1 MSGPAQRMIFVLGFL
16 AACVAFWFGWRRG
29 AVHPLSAAAGRK
41 WRVGEGFAR
50 PRWRSDP
57 RSGPTAGNWRFPC
70 GSRRR
75 WAAPTDD
82 ARGVRGGR
90 SGRPRGTTRFPVSR
104 AARRSPPGEHMW
116 RRLRRLGTAHTR
128 WEALRLAFYLSLTL
142 MVGCSSGT
150 QGTGGTT
157 TTTTTTT
164 TATTTTGLGEEA
176 DRVWGELAALWEE
189 AGTYE
194 EGVATSEQLD
204 GARSRV
210 DGLLARLGGLDRV
223 TTDAPGLV
231 ALLRIEFLARL
242 EMRPADVLC
251 YEPLP
256 PQTEEAEAYQRL
268 AARVDAVDELASK
281 GYVNSWLRENV
292 LARLRNDLQSIRM
305 GMREGDEWRTEDWR
319 MREVDPGEIERVL
332 ERIESVLSRLG
343 GT

>member
-1 MSGPAQRMIFVLGFL
+1 MSGPAQRMIFILGFL
-16 AACVAFWFGWRRG
+16 AACVAFWLG
-29 AVHPLSAAAGRK
+29 
-41 WRVGEGFAR
+41 
-50 PRWRSDP
+50 
-57 RSGPTAGNWRFPC
+57 
-70 GSRRR
+70 
-75 WAAPTDD
+75 
-82 ARGVRGGR
+82 
-90 SGRPRGTTRFPVSR
+90 
-104 AARRSPPGEHMW
+104 W

-128 WEALRLAFYLSLTL
+128 WEALQLAFYLSLAL

-150 QGTGGTT
+150 QGTSGT

-164 TATTTTGLGEEA
+164 TATATATVTGLGEDA
-176 DRVWGELAALWEE
+176 DRVWGELAGLWEE
-189 AGTYE
+189 AATYE

-210 DGLLARLGGLDRV
+210 DGLLARLGGIDRV

-231 ALLRIEFLARL
+231 ALLRIEFMARL

-256 PQTEEAEAYQRL
+256 PQTDEAEAYQRL
-268 AARVDAVDELASK
+268 AARVDAVEELASK
-281 GYVNSWLRENV
+281 GYMNSWLRENV

-319 MREVDPGEIERVL
+319 MREVDPAEIERVL
-332 ERIESVLSRLG
+332 ERVESALSRLG